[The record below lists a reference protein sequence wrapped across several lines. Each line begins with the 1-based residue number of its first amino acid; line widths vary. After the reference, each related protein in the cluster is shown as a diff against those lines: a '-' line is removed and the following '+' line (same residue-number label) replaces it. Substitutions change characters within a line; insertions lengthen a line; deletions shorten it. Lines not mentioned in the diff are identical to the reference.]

1 MELLTLL
8 NSIVCGKVRIMKIN
22 IEAKTNGIHQHI
34 SMDIVD
40 YDPNYADVIYK
51 MSEVMREFNENAVEL
66 A

>member
-1 MELLTLL
+1 
-8 NSIVCGKVRIMKIN
+8 MKIN